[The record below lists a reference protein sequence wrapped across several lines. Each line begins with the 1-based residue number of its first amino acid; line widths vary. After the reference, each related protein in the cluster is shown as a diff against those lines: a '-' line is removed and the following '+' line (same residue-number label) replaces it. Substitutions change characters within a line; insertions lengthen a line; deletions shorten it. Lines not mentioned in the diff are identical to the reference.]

1 MRVLTVSKSFK
12 FPILALVLSLLL
24 SGCTTMSN
32 WFKDDE
38 EIEIQTLPEITMAF
52 EPQIIWQ
59 ESLGDGI
66 ENYYSQLSPAIAYG
80 KVFASDREGSVMAF
94 DPETGD
100 DLWERV
106 VSRKSRERKLTNLY
120 GLFAGTISAKVS
132 GGLIAA
138 YDLVYFGTEDG
149 DIYALNQEDGT
160 VKWKTTLS
168 SEVVSHPAVDAGIL
182 VVNTVSGTLVGLDA
196 YTGEIKWQNESDVP
210 PLTLRGV
217 SSPAAAAGG
226 AIVGLA
232 NGRLRVSILDSGLTA
247 WEQVIAKPS
256 GATELERI
264 VDVDA
269 TPLVFG
275 PNVYTVSYGGALAS
289 VELRTG
295 SVVWSRDYASYR
307 NVTIAGNRL
316 FVTDNKSN
324 MFAIDRRNGVELWS
338 NGQLRRRD
346 LTAATPVGDYVV
358 AGDKFGFLHFFTQD
372 EGKYVARIEVGDDDE
387 DESLYHAPVFQDG
400 VLMVQTRDGELTRV
414 SIPE

>member
-1 MRVLTVSKSFK
+1 MSKAFK
-12 FPILALVLSLLL
+12 LPILALGLSLAL

-52 EPQIIWQ
+52 EPQIVWQ

-94 DPETGD
+94 DPESGD
-100 DLWERV
+100 DLWESV

-120 GLFAGTISAKVS
+120 GLFAATISAKVS
-132 GGLIAA
+132 GGLTTA

-149 DIYALNQEDGT
+149 DVYALNQEDGS

-168 SEVVSHPAVDAGIL
+168 SEIVSHPAVDTGIL

-217 SSPAAAAGG
+217 SSPTAAAGG

-264 VDVDA
+264 VDIDA

-275 PNVYTVSYGGALAS
+275 PNVYAVSYGGALAA
-289 VELRTG
+289 VELRSG

-316 FVTDNKSN
+316 FVTDNNSN
-324 MFAIDRRNGVELWS
+324 LFAIDRRNGVELWS

-346 LTAATPVGDYVV
+346 LTAATPVGDYIV

-372 EGKYVARIEVGDDDE
+372 EGKYVARIEIGDDDE
-387 DESLYHAPVFQDG
+387 DESLYHAPVYQDG
-400 VLMVQTRDGELTRV
+400 ILMVQTRDGELTRV